1 MYPEVTVY
9 IVNHNYGRFIEDSIK
24 SVLGQTFKDLEL
36 IIIDNG
42 SNDNSEEIIK
52 KYSKNRSIKIIFQTT
67 FFLQKRRPLL
77 KNARTANIF

>member
-42 SNDNSEEIIK
+42 SNDNSKEIIK
-52 KYSKNRSIKIIFQTT
+52 NIQRIEI
-67 FFLQKRRPLL
+67 L
-77 KNARTANIF
+77 K

>member
-42 SNDNSEEIIK
+42 STDNSKEIIK
-52 KYSKNRSIKIIFQTT
+52 KYSKNRSIKK
-67 FFLQKRRPLL
+67 FFRK
-77 KNARTANIF
+77 I